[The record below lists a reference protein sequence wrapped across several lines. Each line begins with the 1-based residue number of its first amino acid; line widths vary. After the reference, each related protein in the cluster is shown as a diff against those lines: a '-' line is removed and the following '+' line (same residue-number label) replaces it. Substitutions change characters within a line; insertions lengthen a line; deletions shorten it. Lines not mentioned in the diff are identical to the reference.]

1 MAETQVSIANMALTH
16 LGVNPITSITQ
27 ASEPARKVL
36 LVWNNAVETVLRDH
50 DWNFAR
56 RVGVAL
62 VVDPTVDITGW
73 EYAYAKPTKCVAI
86 RAVYDEGTVNAKAQQ
101 DYTEALSIEN
111 NAVMVMSNLEDALCD
126 YTYLITDVSLFPPD
140 FVEALALYLASKIG
154 AALTGSDSKAN
165 QMLQRYMMVLGSA
178 QASNKAEVREP
189 SETSSIYE
197 DAR

>member
-16 LGVNPITSITQ
+16 LGVKPITSVTE

-101 DYTEALSIEN
+101 EYTEALSIEN
-111 NAVMVMSNLEDALCD
+111 NAVMVAYDQSPASSHVRGVTDAH
-126 YTYLITDVSLFPPD
+126 VFA
-140 FVEALALYLASKIG
+140 VRKI
-154 AALTGSDSKAN
+154 LKE
-165 QMLQRYMMVLGSA
+165 R
-178 QASNKAEVREP
+178 
-189 SETSSIYE
+189 
-197 DAR
+197 